1 MKKNYTYTRIYD
13 YCVDNDV
20 KFPRRGIIR
29 RKERIPTGIISYVIL
44 VVSCLFLIHN
54 ASNQKLAGVFGMLA
68 AMVFLYE
75 ARMGVISLINYC
87 RVENIRGKGNQNIL
101 EKFCVYCNK
110 DGNYIK
116 LQDRHMRRVFDHP
129 FDWYIVSLLFRDE
142 MNNKYIFRITLK
154 EVIFRVKLSKSFKK
168 SQLCSIMSEIPLV
181 YKHELKDLEKID
193 NVKELTE
200 FIRDEYRSVSS
211 KLVQGSK
218 II

>member
-1 MKKNYTYTRIYD
+1 MKKNYTYARIYD

-75 ARMGVISLINYC
+75 TRMGIISLINYY
-87 RVENIRGKGNQNIL
+87 RAENIRRKPNQNIL
-101 EKFCVYCNK
+101 EKFCVYHNQ

-129 FDWYIVSLLFRDE
+129 FDWCIVSLLFRDE

-154 EVIFRVKLSKSFKK
+154 EVILRVKFSKSFKK
-168 SQLCSIMSEIPLV
+168 SQLSSLISEIPLV
-181 YKHELKDLEKID
+181 FKYELKDLEKID

-211 KLVQGSK
+211 KLIEGSK
-218 II
+218 TI